1 MVKESISLL
10 TRSLCALTLRP
21 SLLTLFLAIPDIL
34 LSFKLIASTLYT
46 FTSVNNILQWYM
58 KFFIWYNYNCP
69 HCSNG
74 NDRMGWGPE
83 GLSTGT
89 SLREAYEWMN
99 EWIVSKWVMTDLEEV
114 FLQTTPLR
122 LTPKVLYGCVS
133 GTPLHTTSLHFTLL
147 QCHRYFR
154 HFTHL
159 ELSLPVFCGCF
170 EALGSKTVNVAI
182 ETWLML

>member
-89 SLREAYEWMN
+89 SLREVYEWMN

-133 GTPLHTTSLHFTLL
+133 GTPLHTTPLHFTSLYSSVIATL
-147 QCHRYFR
+147 VI
-154 HFTHL
+154 L
-159 ELSLPVFCGCF
+159 PILSCLCLCF
-170 EALGSKTVNVAI
+170 AAASRLWG
-182 ETWLML
+182 LRL